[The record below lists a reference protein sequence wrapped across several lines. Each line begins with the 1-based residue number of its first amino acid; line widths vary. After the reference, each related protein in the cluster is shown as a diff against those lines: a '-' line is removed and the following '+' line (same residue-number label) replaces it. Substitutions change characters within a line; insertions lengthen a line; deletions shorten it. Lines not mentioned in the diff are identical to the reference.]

1 MFEHLVDSSF
11 PKMVTIRQHFSTP
24 SIANVEEAVT
34 REFNK
39 PAISSLIQPGARI
52 ALLVG
57 SRGIGRIDE
66 IVKSA
71 VRQVKDLGGVPFIV
85 PAMGSHGGA
94 TAQGQIDVLTR
105 LGVTEEA
112 VGAPIVS
119 SMEPVELGLS
129 SAGLPV
135 YFDKNAAAA
144 DGIIPI
150 ARVKAHTAFRYKC
163 ESGMIK
169 MLTIGAGKQMGASTL
184 HSMFSVDGFGPLL
197 HVTYLQVCSRLP
209 VLFGLA
215 IVENAYDQ
223 PAIIE
228 AVLQKDIEYR
238 EPELLKKAFE
248 YMPKIPFKNFDVLIV
263 DEIGKNISGD
273 GMDPNVTGRYATAIK
288 GDMNYQRLVVL
299 DLTPETHGNALGI
312 GMADVTTRKL
322 VSQIDYQQGYMNAFT
337 SKIVMDTVKVPM
349 TLDSDKEAIAVAL
362 KTCVAVQP
370 GLHKVVRIKNTLHL
384 GELEIS
390 DTLLSEAKAMAN
402 IEIVGS
408 PAEMKFDAQGN
419 LI

>member
-1 MFEHLVDSSF
+1 MFEHLVDSNF

-24 SIANVEEAVT
+24 SITNIKEAVT
-34 REFNK
+34 REFHK
-39 PAISSLIQPGARI
+39 PAISSLIRPGARI

-66 IVKSA
+66 IVKAA

-112 VGAPIVS
+112 VGAPIIS

-197 HVTYLQVCSRLP
+197 YATYLQVCSRLP

-299 DLTPETHGNALGI
+299 NLTPETHGNALGI

-370 GLHKVVRIKNTLHL
+370 GMHKVVRIKNTLHL

-390 DTLLSEAKAMAN
+390 DTLLPEAKPMAN
-402 IEIVGS
+402 IDIVGS

>member
-197 HVTYLQVCSRLP
+197 YATYLQVCSRLP

-263 DEIGKNISGD
+263 DEIGKNISG
-273 GMDPNVTGRYATAIK
+273 
-288 GDMNYQRLVVL
+288 
-299 DLTPETHGNALGI
+299 
-312 GMADVTTRKL
+312 
-322 VSQIDYQQGYMNAFT
+322 
-337 SKIVMDTVKVPM
+337 
-349 TLDSDKEAIAVAL
+349 
-362 KTCVAVQP
+362 
-370 GLHKVVRIKNTLHL
+370 
-384 GELEIS
+384 
-390 DTLLSEAKAMAN
+390 
-402 IEIVGS
+402 
-408 PAEMKFDAQGN
+408 
-419 LI
+419 

>member
-1 MFEHLVDSSF
+1 MFEHLVDSNF

-24 SIANVEEAVT
+24 SITNIEEAVT
-34 REFNK
+34 REFHK
-39 PAISSLIQPGARI
+39 PAISSLIRPGARI

-66 IVKSA
+66 IVKAA

-94 TAQGQIDVLTR
+94 TAEGQIDVLTR

-112 VGAPIVS
+112 VGAPIIS

-197 HVTYLQVCSRLP
+197 YATYLQVCSRLP

-238 EPELLKKAFE
+238 EAELLKKAFE

-299 DLTPETHGNALGI
+299 NLTPETHGNALGI

-370 GLHKVVRIKNTLHL
+370 GMHKVVRIKNTLHL

-390 DTLLSEAKAMAN
+390 DTLLPEAKPMAN
-402 IEIVGS
+402 IDIVGS